1 MLSGLRWQ
9 GPTIMGSCPPAKF
22 WSLHTSF
29 YTEKLLR
36 TEPSIQRRLSTQKLL
51 PTKFLHLQI
60 EKPLRGVVLRRNLY
74 TDQLFHRTAPSLT
87 QRCFYIRNLW
97 NLHTNAITQGK
108 GCDWRWKIIIFP
120 RSIYETYTLLNCSF
134 PSLFDTL
141 KLATDASK
149 SQPSSDFEKELH
161 FVREGCCGLQKV
173 VFRGD
178 PAAHVGT
185 IPTALKP

>member
-9 GPTIMGSCPPAKF
+9 GPTVMGSWPPAKF
-22 WSLHTSF
+22 WSFTCVQILHTSF

-36 TEPSIQRRLSTQKLL
+36 TEPSIQRCLSTQKLL

-87 QRCFYIRNLW
+87 QRCFYIKNLR
-97 NLHTNAITQGK
+97 NLHTDAITQGK

-120 RSIYETYTLLNCSF
+120 RSIYETYWNFTIISCEKVAA
-134 PSLFDTL
+134 DT
-141 KLATDASK
+141 SK
-149 SQPSSDFEKELH
+149 IS
-161 FVREGCCGLQKV
+161 
-173 VFRGD
+173 
-178 PAAHVGT
+178 
-185 IPTALKP
+185 I